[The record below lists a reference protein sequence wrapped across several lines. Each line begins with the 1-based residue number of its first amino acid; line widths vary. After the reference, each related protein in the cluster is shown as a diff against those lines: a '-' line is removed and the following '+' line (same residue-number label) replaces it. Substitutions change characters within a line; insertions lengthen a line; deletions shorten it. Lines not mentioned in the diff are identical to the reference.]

1 NDQIAIQHLKQEHE
15 NNLTKIEDEA
25 STARKDV
32 AKKEFEAKQAL
43 LAAISGELTKFSDIA
58 GKETVVG
65 KALAAAG
72 ALIDTYKGIAA
83 GVKLPF
89 PKNLAAVA
97 YAAGTGF
104 KAVKSILSVKV
115 PGKGG
120 SGGGAGAAPSVTA
133 PVAPAAET
141 TMLNQESINA
151 VGNAASR
158 AFVLETDVS
167 NNQERIRR
175 LNRAARIN

>member
-1 NDQIAIQHLKQEHE
+1 MA
-15 NNLTKIEDEA
+15 
-25 STARKDV
+25 
-32 AKKEFEAKQAL
+32 F
-43 LAAISGELTKFSDIA
+43 
-58 GKETVVG
+58 
-65 KALAAAG
+65 AAA
-72 ALIDTYKGIAA
+72 
-83 GVKLPF
+83 
-89 PKNLAAVA
+89 
-97 YAAGTGF
+97 TGF
-104 KAVKSILSVKV
+104 KAVKSILAVKV

-120 SGGGAGAAPSVTA
+120 SGGSAGAAPSVTA
-133 PVAPAAET
+133 PVAPTAET